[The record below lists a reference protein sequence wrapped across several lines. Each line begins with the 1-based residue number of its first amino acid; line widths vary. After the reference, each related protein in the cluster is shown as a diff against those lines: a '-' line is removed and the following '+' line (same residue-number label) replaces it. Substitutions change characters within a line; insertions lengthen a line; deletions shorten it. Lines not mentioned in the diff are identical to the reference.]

1 MVQSDSGSAEQT
13 TNWNMAPRSA
23 CATPTTRSSRDHFKV
38 EAPSRSIIFTSTA
51 AAAAATTSTI
61 SSSMTAGKA
70 ARPSQIQSAPALAAP
85 RKLFS
90 PSTTCLPILI
100 FIISLGQLLGPTGGQ
115 FLGGPSTPGY
125 SQYANLSVSQTGGF
139 RLPAQVRLDYYDN
152 PQLASDRLSLMYPY
166 DLGDLTDISS
176 GKPIH
181 DQPLRF
187 RLPFFGFSFDYI
199 WIQRDGYI
207 TFNKGMQTYRFPLQ
221 LPIQPAD
228 DTFVQEDPSL
238 MAPFFAMQDIS
249 SEVPGAGVYFKIVN
263 LADTLGYHDPNYGM
277 LRDRILLDFR
287 EGMIGASDFVPKFA
301 MIITWR
307 NMTIANRRHE
317 RPLKTN
323 SYQAVI
329 ATDEIRTYAMFNYE
343 QIEWIT
349 HLDNYDG
356 LKGAAA
362 FVGFNAGNTTR
373 SFEFKP
379 YSQHQRVSMLPSG
392 GFGNNL
398 RGRYYFQIDEEVW
411 PGACID
417 KKLEPNLRDRLP
429 LTFFPRYG
437 HMLGGTLVDVTGPCL
452 DPSSIIFC
460 RFDNFKAEA
469 VWRDTN
475 RATCVSPPFMYHGYV
490 DLTISVDERIEFVG
504 RFYIQPPDVA
514 DEDVIVIDNQDRE
527 ESPQELEL
535 RWRPQKLSW
544 RNDTS
549 VTVSLWGYRETMNV
563 YPSLTYISTLVPSVR
578 LGQAQF
584 RMDLSLFRERDEY
597 ELQDMLFGFI
607 AINLTNPSVALGHN
621 MRQSPIIWSRPMP
634 LAWYF
639 RPQWIRNL
647 GYNYKDHFCAAWFDR
662 ESFADRFAATV
673 WRCPCTYQ
681 QAKIDRG
688 RFSPD
693 LQCNVIDRRCDTFH
707 REALHCINTG
717 RPSVGGSGQTCCY
730 DDQGELIQTAD
741 TIYGGR
747 PSRAFPYGKHP
758 YKIRMM
764 IPTLSTWAHDV
775 APYFYC
781 CLWQRDKDNSE
792 ACQGYNYF
800 RTSQDCSLYQPP
812 VVGSVYGDPHMI
824 TFNKNNYTFNGK
836 GEFVLVHTDDPKV
849 KFDVQARF
857 EQVPKR
863 LRNMPSIQATQ
874 LTAVAAQD
882 NFSSIV
888 EFRVRPLAARWR
900 YHIYVLVDNEYIF
913 WWDKSMQVQNFRGV
927 TLYQPAG
934 IQNMSHIIAMFDSGA
949 GIEVM
954 SIDGFL
960 TTHIYLPADFQGI
973 TGGLLG
979 NYSRRGQLQVNDLV
993 TPTGMRFGPRSP
1005 VDRLHR
1011 DFGQQWRLTE
1021 ASRQGIGRTLF
1032 SHSTVRYALYDDPR
1046 FEPVLQMPPMLPYEM
1061 AHLQPELDSICSDSL
1076 SCIYDYIVSYGNK
1089 ELALAT
1095 KKFEAIAYDIANVA
1109 ALPIIR
1115 CPALPKPANGMKS
1128 ENRYWPGQVVRF
1140 RCDVGYRLVGHEARY
1155 CRQDGLWS
1163 WGEEAQCISER
1174 RYFLTM
1180 FGSIMAAFLPMAVTI
1195 AAGLF
1200 CLLFIMR
1207 RSRAHYTG
1215 EQGELGHNFRE
1226 REPSG
1231 SSMAE
1236 RPRRALI
1243 GNERDEDEDEEDEQ
1257 LENLAGYNERA
1268 PRAIQEEDLGGD
1280 RDKEEEDEEEEEEE
1294 EEDEEDEEDEALG
1307 YGEGSSGRRNLMQGA
1322 PASGSRLQQRAPIG
1336 SRSIFDRGPSGP
1348 AYSPT
1353 TRAAAPGRFGP
1364 AIFRPFQPTAGQSIS
1379 APSSSRQRQQPQ
1391 DALGLP
1397 LRPKPGRTSSETDY
1411 GPLREARI

>member
-1 MVQSDSGSAEQT
+1 MALVAILAFALGAHAQYVPGLQQQSQ
-13 TNWNMAPRSA
+13 
-23 CATPTTRSSRDHFKV
+23 
-38 EAPSRSIIFTSTA
+38 
-51 AAAAATTSTI
+51 
-61 SSSMTAGKA
+61 
-70 ARPSQIQSAPALAAP
+70 SQ
-85 RKLFS
+85 F
-90 PSTTCLPILI
+90 
-100 FIISLGQLLGPTGGQ
+100 FN
-115 FLGGPSTPGY
+115 
-125 SQYANLSVSQTGGF
+125 NLSVSATGGF
-139 RLPAQVRLDYYDN
+139 RLPPQVQLEFYND
-152 PQLASDRLSLMYPY
+152 PQLMSERQSLMYPY
-166 DLGDLTDISS
+166 ENQDLTDISS

-181 DQPLRF
+181 DQPLQF
-187 RLPFFGFSFDYI
+187 RLPFFGFSFEYI

-221 LPIQPAD
+221 LPVQPT

-238 MAPFFAMQDIS
+238 IAPFFAMQEIAP
-249 SEVPGAGVYFKIVN
+249 ETPGAGVYFRTVN
-263 LADTLGYHDPNYGM
+263 LADPLGYYDQGYGLM
-277 LRDRILLDFR
+277 RDRILLDFR
-287 EGMIGASDFVPKFA
+287 EGMIGASDFVPKYA
-301 MIITWR
+301 MLITWR
-307 NMTIANRRHE
+307 NMTIANRRTE

-323 SYQAVI
+323 TYQAII
-329 ATDEIRTYAMFNYE
+329 ATDEIRTYVMFNYE

-356 LKGAAA
+356 LKGSAA

-379 YSQHQRVSMLPSG
+379 YSQHQRVSLLPSG
-392 GFGNNL
+392 GFGNNI
-398 RGRYYFQIDEEVW
+398 RGRYYFQVDEEVW

-452 DPSSIIFC
+452 DPNSIIFC

-514 DEDVIVIDNQDRE
+514 EEDVIVMDNKDRE

-535 RWRPQKLSW
+535 KWRPQKLSW

-549 VTVSLWGYRETMNV
+549 VTISLWGYRETMNV
-563 YPSLTYISTLVPSVR
+563 YPQLTYITTLVPSVR
-578 LGQAQF
+578 LGQSGF
-584 RMDLSLFRERDEY
+584 RLDLSTFRDRDDQEH
-597 ELQDMLFGFI
+597 QDILFGFI
-607 AINLTNPSVALGHN
+607 AVNLTNPAVALGRN
-621 MRQSPIIWSRPMP
+621 MRHSPVIWSRPMP

-639 RPQWIRNL
+639 KPQWIRNI
-647 GYNYKDHFCAAWFDR
+647 GYHYKDYFCDNWFER

-673 WRCPCTYQ
+673 WRCPCTLKQ
-681 QAKIDRG
+681 VQIDKG

-693 LQCNVIDRRCDTFH
+693 LQCNIIDRRCDTFH
-707 REALHCINTG
+707 RDALHCVQTG
-717 RPSVGGSGQTCCY
+717 RPSIGGSGQTCCY

-758 YKIRMM
+758 FKIRMM

-775 APYFYC
+775 VPYFYC
-781 CLWQRDKDNSE
+781 CLWQTKKDNAES
-792 ACQGYNYF
+792 CQNYNYY

-836 GEFVLVHTDDPKV
+836 GEYVLVHTDDPKV

-863 LRNMPSIQATQ
+863 FRNLPNIPATQ

-882 NFSSIV
+882 NFSSVV
-888 EFRVRPLAARWR
+888 EFRIRPLAARWR
-900 YHIYVLVDNEYIF
+900 YHIYVVVDNEYIF

-949 GIEVM
+949 GVEVM
-954 SIDGFL
+954 SIDGFM
-960 TTHIYLPADFQGI
+960 TTHVYLPGDFQGI

-979 NYSRRGQLQVNDLV
+979 NYSRRGLQIDDLV
-993 TPTGMRFGPRSP
+993 TPTGMRFGPRMP
-1005 VDRLHR
+1005 IDRLHR

-1021 ASRQGIGRTLF
+1021 ANRVGIGKTIF
-1032 SHSTVRYALYDDPR
+1032 SHNALRYAMYDDPR
-1046 FEPVLQMPPMLPYEM
+1046 FEPIFQMPPMLPPELM
-1061 AHLQPELDSICSDSL
+1061 HLQPELDSICSDSI
-1076 SCIYDYIVSYGNK
+1076 SCIYDYVVSYGNK

-1095 KKFEAIAYDIANVA
+1095 KKFEALAYDIANVA
-1109 ALPIIR
+1109 SLPIIR

-1140 RCDVGYRLVGHEARY
+1140 SCDVGYRLIGYEARF

-1163 WGEEAQCISER
+1163 WGEDAQCISEW
-1174 RYFLTM
+1174 RYFLIM
-1180 FGSIMAAFLPMAVTI
+1180 FGSIMAAFLPVAVTI
-1195 AAGLF
+1195 GAGIF
-1200 CLLFIMR
+1200 CLLFMVR

-1215 EQGELGHNFRE
+1215 EQGARASGFRE
-1226 REPSG
+1226 KAPSNASLTNRSRQQLEG
-1231 SSMAE
+1231 E
-1236 RPRRALI
+1236 DDDQDQVRT
-1243 GNERDEDEDEEDEQ
+1243 NVDDEDEDEDE
-1257 LENLAGYNERA
+1257 LENFNSYNERA
-1268 PRAIQEEDLGGD
+1268 PRAIQEEELAEVD
-1280 RDKEEEDEEEEEEE
+1280 EDEEEEEEAAAAAAE
-1294 EEDEEDEEDEALG
+1294 EEARRRQQQQRLQAARRPSDEP
-1307 YGEGSSGRRNLMQGA
+1307 RRNFMLA
-1322 PASGSRLQQRAPIG
+1322 RPRPAPIQQQQLAQLDRPPEG
-1336 SRSIFDRGPSGP
+1336 SRSLFDATATPV
-1348 AYSPT
+1348 YSPT
-1353 TRAAAPGRFGP
+1353 TSTRPGRFGP
-1364 AIFRPFQPTAGQSIS
+1364 AVFRPFQPTTAAAASQQQQQQPG
-1379 APSSSRQRQQPQ
+1379 SSS
-1391 DALGLP
+1391 GLP
-1397 LRPKPGRTSSETDY
+1397 MRPRTATGSRQGSLSESDY

>member
-1 MVQSDSGSAEQT
+1 
-13 TNWNMAPRSA
+13 
-23 CATPTTRSSRDHFKV
+23 
-38 EAPSRSIIFTSTA
+38 
-51 AAAAATTSTI
+51 
-61 SSSMTAGKA
+61 
-70 ARPSQIQSAPALAAP
+70 
-85 RKLFS
+85 
-90 PSTTCLPILI
+90 
-100 FIISLGQLLGPTGGQ
+100 
-115 FLGGPSTPGY
+115 
-125 SQYANLSVSQTGGF
+125 
-139 RLPAQVRLDYYDN
+139 
-152 PQLASDRLSLMYPY
+152 MYPY
-166 DLGDLTDISS
+166 DIRHLTDISS

-181 DQPLRF
+181 DQPLQF
-187 RLPFFGFSFDYI
+187 RLPFFGFSYEYI

-207 TFNKGMQTYRFPLQ
+207 SFNKGMQTYRFPLQ
-221 LPIQPAD
+221 LPIQPS
-228 DTFVQEDPSL
+228 DTFIQEDPSML
-238 MAPFFAMQDIS
+238 APFFAMQDIS
-249 SEVPGAGVYFKIVN
+249 PETPGAGVYFHIVN
-263 LADTLGYHDPNYGM
+263 LADTMGYYDPEYGM

-287 EGMIGASDFVPKFA
+287 EGMIGASDFVPKWA
-301 MIITWR
+301 MIVTWR
-307 NMTIANRRHE
+307 NMTIANRRTE

-323 SYQAVI
+323 TYQAVI
-329 ATDEIRTYAMFNYE
+329 GTDEIRTYSMFNYE
-343 QIEWIT
+343 QVEWIT

-392 GFGNNL
+392 GFGNHI

-452 DPSSIIFC
+452 DPNSIIFC

-475 RATCVSPPFMYHGYV
+475 RATCISPPFMYHGYV

-514 DEDVIVIDNQDRE
+514 EEDVIVIDNQDRQ
-527 ESPQELEL
+527 ESPNEIELK
-535 RWRPQKLSW
+535 WRPQKLSW

-549 VTVSLWGYRETMNV
+549 VTISLWGYRETMNV
-563 YPSLTYISTLVPSVR
+563 YPQLTYINTLVPSVR
-578 LGQAQF
+578 LGQSSF
-584 RMDLSLFRERDEY
+584 RIDLSMFRDRDDY
-597 ELQDMLFGFI
+597 DNQDILFGFI
-607 AINLTNPSVALGHN
+607 AVNLTNPAVALGRN
-621 MRQSPIIWSRPMP
+621 MRQSPVIWSRPMP
-634 LAWYF
+634 LSWYF
-639 RPQWIRNL
+639 RPQWLRNI
-647 GYNYKDHFCAAWFDR
+647 GHDYKNYFCANWFDR

-693 LQCNVIDRRCDTFH
+693 LQCNIIDRRCDTFH

-758 YKIRMM
+758 FKIRMM
-764 IPTLSTWAHDV
+764 IPTLSTWVHDV

-781 CLWQRDKDNSE
+781 CLWQKKKDNAE
-792 ACQGYNYF
+792 ACQNYNMY

-836 GEFVLVHTDDPKV
+836 GEYTLVHSDDPKV

-863 LRNMPSIQATQ
+863 FKNMPNIPATQ

-888 EFRVRPLAARWR
+888 EFRIRPLAARWR
-900 YHIYVLVDNEYIF
+900 YHIYVTVDNEYIF

-949 GIEVM
+949 GVEVM
-954 SIDGFL
+954 SIDGYM
-960 TTHIYLPADFQGI
+960 TTHVYLPADFQGI

-979 NYSRRGQLQVNDLV
+979 NYSRRGLQIDDLV
-993 TPTGMRFGPRSP
+993 TPMGMRFGPRTP
-1005 VDRLHR
+1005 IDRLHR

-1021 ASRQGIGRTLF
+1021 ANRVGVGKTLF
-1032 SHSTVRYALYDDPR
+1032 SHSAVRYAMYDDPR
-1046 FEPVLQMPPMLPYEM
+1046 FEPVFQMPPMLPYELG
-1061 AHLQPELDSICSDSL
+1061 HLQPELDSICSDSI
-1076 SCIYDYIVSYGNK
+1076 SCIYDYVVSYGNK
-1089 ELALAT
+1089 DLAIAT
-1095 KKFEAIAYDIANVA
+1095 KKFESLAFDIANVA
-1109 ALPIIR
+1109 SLPVVR

-1140 RCDVGYRLVGHEARY
+1140 SCDVGYRLVGYEARY
-1155 CRQDGLWS
+1155 CREDGLWS
-1163 WGEEAQCISER
+1163 WGEDPQCISEW
-1174 RYFLTM
+1174 RYFLIM

-1195 AAGLF
+1195 AAGIF
-1200 CLLFIMR
+1200 CLLFMVR
-1207 RSRAHYTG
+1207 RSRSHYTG
-1215 EQGELGHNFRE
+1215 EQGGVN
-1226 REPSG
+1226 G
-1231 SSMAE
+1231 S
-1236 RPRRALI
+1236 RRNL
-1243 GNERDEDEDEEDEQ
+1243 RDRTASDGSLATRARRSVQDVRTQDQDQDEEVDYDDD
-1257 LENLAGYNERA
+1257 LENMANYNERA
-1268 PRAIQEEDLGGD
+1268 PRATEEDLG
-1280 RDKEEEDEEEEEEE
+1280 EDED
-1294 EEDEEDEEDEALG
+1294 DEEDDDGEEIVSEDDEPT
-1307 YGEGSSGRRNLMQGA
+1307 RRRRPPPEQRMLVTRAQ
-1322 PASGSRLQQRAPIG
+1322 PARARPGPINVVQDDRPPIG
-1336 SRSIFDRGPSGP
+1336 SRSLFDPRTTSV
-1348 AYSPT
+1348 YTPT
-1353 TRAAAPGRFGP
+1353 TSSQPGRFGP
-1364 AIFRPFQPTAGQSIS
+1364 AVYRPFQP
-1379 APSSSRQRQQPQ
+1379 SSSSTSSPGQPSGSI
-1391 DALGLP
+1391 GLP
-1397 LRPKPGRTSSETDY
+1397 LRPKPGRAGSGGDTDY

>member
-1 MVQSDSGSAEQT
+1 MRDLIWALLLLLVVVNGPPPPPASQLSGGWPAASAQ
-13 TNWNMAPRSA
+13 
-23 CATPTTRSSRDHFKV
+23 
-38 EAPSRSIIFTSTA
+38 
-51 AAAAATTSTI
+51 
-61 SSSMTAGKA
+61 
-70 ARPSQIQSAPALAAP
+70 
-85 RKLFS
+85 
-90 PSTTCLPILI
+90 
-100 FIISLGQLLGPTGGQ
+100 
-115 FLGGPSTPGY
+115 
-125 SQYANLSVSQTGGF
+125 QYNFPYLNNLSVSQTGGF
-139 RLPAQVRLDYYDN
+139 RLPPQTRLDYYDS
-152 PQLASDRLSLMYPY
+152 PQLAAERQNLMYPY
-166 DLGDLTDISS
+166 YAGDLTDISS

-181 DQPLRF
+181 DQPLQF
-187 RLPFFGFSFDYI
+187 RLPFFGFSYEYV

-221 LPIQPAD
+221 FPIQPT

-238 MAPFFAMQDIS
+238 LAPFFAMQDIS
-249 SEVPGAGVYFKIVN
+249 TETPGAGVYFRIIN
-263 LADTLGYHDPNYGM
+263 LADPMGYNSPDFGL

-287 EGMIGASDFVPKFA
+287 EGMIGASDFAPKYA
-301 MIITWR
+301 MIVTWA
-307 NMTIANRRHE
+307 NMTIANRRTE
-317 RPLKTN
+317 RKLKTN
-323 SYQAVI
+323 TYQAVI
-329 ATDEIRTYAMFNYE
+329 ATDEIRTYTMFNYE

-379 YSQHQRVSMLPSG
+379 YSQHQRVSLLPSG

-398 RGRYYFQIDEEVW
+398 RGRYYFQVDEEVW

-452 DPSSIIFC
+452 DPNSIIFC

-475 RATCVSPPFMYHGYV
+475 RATCISPPFMYHGYV

-504 RFYIQPPDVA
+504 RFYIQPPEIA
-514 DEDVIVIDNQDRE
+514 EEDVVVIDNKDRQE
-527 ESPQELEL
+527 APLELEL
-535 RWRPQKLSW
+535 KWRPQKLSW

-549 VTVSLWGYRETMNV
+549 VTIALWGYRETMNV
-563 YPSLTYISTLVPSVR
+563 YPQLTYITTLVPSAR
-578 LGQAQF
+578 LGQSTF
-584 RMDLSLFRERDEY
+584 RMDLSMFRDRDDY
-597 ELQDMLFGFI
+597 EHQDILFGFI
-607 AINLTNPSVALGHN
+607 AVNLTNPSAALGRN
-621 MRQSPIIWSRPMP
+621 MRHSPVIWSRPMP

-639 RPQWIRNL
+639 RPQWVRSI
-647 GYNYKDHFCAAWFDR
+647 GYNYKDHFCSNWYER

-673 WRCPCTYQ
+673 WRCPCTLKQ
-681 QAKIDRG
+681 VQIDKG

-693 LQCNVIDRRCDTFH
+693 LQCNIIDRRCDTFH
-707 REALHCINTG
+707 RDALHCVQTG
-717 RPSVGGSGQTCCY
+717 RPSIGGSGQTCCY

-747 PSRAFPYGKHP
+747 PARAFPYGKHP
-758 YKIRMM
+758 FKIRMM
-764 IPTLSTWAHDV
+764 IPTLSTWVHDV

-781 CLWQRDKDNSE
+781 CLWQDKKDNSE
-792 ACQGYNYF
+792 ACQNYNYY

-812 VVGSVYGDPHMI
+812 VVGSVYGDPHLI
-824 TFNKNNYTFNGK
+824 TFNKNNYTFNGR
-836 GEFVLVHTDDPKV
+836 GEYVLVHTDDPKV

-857 EQVPKR
+857 EQVPKQF
-863 LRNMPSIQATQ
+863 RNLPNIPATQ

-882 NFSSIV
+882 NFSSVV
-888 EFRVRPLAARWR
+888 EFRIRPLAARWR

-949 GIEVM
+949 GVEVM
-954 SIDGFL
+954 SIDGFM

-979 NYSRRGQLQVNDLV
+979 NYSRRGLQIDDLV
-993 TPTGMRFGPRSP
+993 TPTGMRFGPRMP
-1005 VDRLHR
+1005 IDRLHR

-1021 ASRQGIGRTLF
+1021 ANRLGVGKTIF
-1032 SHSTVRYALYDDPR
+1032 SHNALRYAMYDHPN
-1046 FEPVLQMPPMLPYEM
+1046 FEPMFQMPPMLPTELQ
-1061 AHLQPELDSICSDSL
+1061 HLQPEMDSICSDSI
-1076 SCIYDYIVSYGNK
+1076 SCIYDYVVSYGNK

-1095 KKFEAIAYDIANVA
+1095 KKFEALAHEIANVA
-1109 ALPIIR
+1109 SQSIVR
-1115 CPALPKPANGMKS
+1115 CPALAKPVNGMKS

-1140 RCDVGYRLVGHEARY
+1140 SCDVGYRLVGYEARF

-1163 WGEEAQCISER
+1163 WGEDPQCIPEW

-1195 AAGLF
+1195 AAGVF
-1200 CLLFIMR
+1200 CLLFMVR

-1215 EQGELGHNFRE
+1215 EQGELGELE
-1226 REPSG
+1226 RGGALQARAASNA
-1231 SSMAE
+1231 SLTE
-1236 RPRRALI
+1236 RSRRTLDNDDDDDEGEFGLVGRRGDGDEDEDEDDDLANYNERRAARAVPEEVEI
-1243 GNERDEDEDEEDEQ
+1243 PDEDEDEE
-1257 LENLAGYNERA
+1257 
-1268 PRAIQEEDLGGD
+1268 
-1280 RDKEEEDEEEEEEE
+1280 EDEDGAGGLGERDISTGGLRRTDAGRPS
-1294 EEDEEDEEDEALG
+1294 DE
-1307 YGEGSSGRRNLMQGA
+1307 RKFLMPRQQ
-1322 PASGSRLQQRAPIG
+1322 QQRQRPTAGRAGSPTDRPPVG
-1336 SRSIFDRGPSGP
+1336 SRSLFDTRPP
-1348 AYSPT
+1348 TVYSPT
-1353 TRAAAPGRFGP
+1353 TSTSPGRFAP
-1364 AIFRPFQPTAGQSIS
+1364 AVFRPFTSGGTQSTAR
-1379 APSSSRQRQQPQ
+1379 PQQPQ
-1391 DALGLP
+1391 QQQTSGP
-1397 LRPKPGRTSSETDY
+1397 PTRPKPGSSRASDSDY